1 MAFQKVLL
9 LFILSIL
16 ALQIAARAA
25 GGRAHQLI
33 KPYKRQALQD
43 IVTWDEYSIFVRGK
57 RVLFY
62 SGEFHPFRL
71 PVPSLWLDIFQKIK
85 ALGYSGVS
93 FYADWALLEGQ
104 EGNFTAEGIFAFE
117 PFFQAASEAGLYLLA
132 RPGPYINAEVSGGGF
147 PGWLQRTKA
156 VLRTPAYLN
165 YTNNYVSHIGAIIAK
180 AQIANGGPVVLVQ
193 PENEYSNATNVTL
206 FPNHE
211 YFAAVEEQYRQAGI
225 IVPFI
230 SNDAGPNGYF
240 APGNGT
246 GAVDIYGHD
255 SYPLGF
261 DCAHPTV
268 WPQGALPLDF
278 RALHEEQSP
287 TTPYSL
293 VEFQG
298 GSFDPWG
305 GSGFAKCEQLLN
317 EQFERVF
324 YKNDFS
330 FGVTV
335 FNIYMTYGGTN
346 WGNLGHPGGY
356 TSYDYGAVIAE
367 DRTVS
372 REKYSE
378 AKLEANFLMASPAYL
393 TAVPTMNGTNGS
405 FVNTNLIATT
415 PLKSNLTGFYV
426 VRHAYYNSTA
436 STNYRLNIATSQ
448 GSVSIPQLSSTLTLN
463 GRDSKIHVTDYDMN
477 GWNLLY
483 SSAEI
488 FTW

>member
-1 MAFQKVLL
+1 MGFQKVLL
-9 LFILSIL
+9 LFIFSIL
-16 ALQIAARAA
+16 ALQVAARAA

-93 FYADWALLEGQ
+93 FYVDWALLEGQ

-117 PFFQAASEAGLYLLA
+117 PFFQAASEAGVYLLA

-165 YTNNYVSHIGAIIAK
+165 YTNNYVSHIGVIVAK
-180 AQIANGGPVVLVQ
+180 AQITNGGPVILVQ
-193 PENEYSNATNVTL
+193 PENEYSQATNGTL

-225 IVPFI
+225 VVPFI
-230 SNDAGPNGYF
+230 SNDAAPHGYF

-255 SYPLGF
+255 NYPLGF
-261 DCAHPTV
+261 DCANPTV
-268 WPQGALPLDF
+268 WPQGALPLNF
-278 RALHEEQSP
+278 RALHEQQSP

-330 FGVTV
+330 FGLTV

-356 TSYDYGAVIAE
+356 TSYDYGAAIAE
-367 DRTVS
+367 NRTVS

-393 TAVPTMNGTNGS
+393 TAVPTMNATNGS

-415 PLKSNLTGFYV
+415 LLKGNLTGFYE

-436 STNYRLNIATSQ
+436 STSYRLNIATSQ
-448 GSVSIPQLSSTLTLN
+448 GSISIPQLSSTLTLN
-463 GRDSKIHVTDYDMN
+463 GRDSKIHVTDYDLN
-477 GWNLLY
+477 GTNLLY